1 MKEMVSGGYIGA
13 LLLGKGLIT
22 REQLEEAIE
31 EQKRTGKLIG
41 HILVDLGFVNEQ
53 DIYLCLGAQ
62 LGMEVADLKT
72 TVIPKDA
79 LKYVNPSMARIYNI
93 IPIKFEQGLL
103 TVAISDPLNPHII
116 DDLRFMLDIDIRAV
130 LSNVEDIKE
139 AIKKNYGDETES
151 IADLIEEIEKEM
163 PKGIEKI
170 EEVTDVDSLKELA
183 NEAPVVK
190 LLNLILAQA
199 IKEQASDIHFEP
211 FESEFKVR
219 YRVDGVLYDMV
230 PPPKHLSLA
239 LTSRVKVMANMDIAE
254 RRLPQD
260 GRILVS
266 IGGRYVDLRVSTLP
280 TAFGES
286 VVIRV
291 LDRSVVSLD
300 LKYIGMSKGVLAEFE
315 KVLEKPHGI
324 VIVTGPTGSGKTTTL
339 YSSLKLLNSVDS
351 KIITTEDPV
360 EYDIEGIVQVGIR
373 EEIGLTYASCLR
385 SILRQD
391 PDIIMVGE
399 IRDLETAEIA
409 IQASLT
415 GHLVFST
422 LHTNDSTGA
431 IIRWIDMGVEPFL
444 ITSTLEAVVAQRLV
458 RKICSNCKTAFSP
471 SQDMLN
477 SVGLSTDI
485 LKGKKFY
492 YGKGCKK
499 CNNTGYKGR
508 VGIFELLL
516 ITDPIRSLIL
526 ERAPSVIIRQ
536 KAVELG
542 LRTLREDGVEKI
554 FEGMTTIEEIAR
566 ET

>member
-1 MKEMVSGGYIGA
+1 MKQMVSGGYIGS
-13 LLLGKGLIT
+13 LLLGKGLISK
-22 REQLEEAIE
+22 EQLDEAVE

-41 HILVDLGFVNEQ
+41 HILVDLGFVSEE
-53 DIYLCLGAQ
+53 DIYLCLGTQ
-62 LGMEVADLKT
+62 LGMETVDLKKIE
-72 TVIPKDA
+72 IPKEV

-93 IPIKFEQGLL
+93 MPVAYDGTIL

-116 DDLRFMLDIDIRAV
+116 DDLHFMLDIDIRAV
-130 LSNVEDIKE
+130 LSNAEDIKA
-139 AIKKNYGDETES
+139 AIKKQYGEETES
-151 IADLIEEIEKEM
+151 IADLIEEIEKEL

-190 LLNLILAQA
+190 LLNLVLAQA

-211 FESEFKVR
+211 FETEFKVR
-219 YRVDGVLYDMV
+219 YRVDGVLYEMV

-239 LTSRVKVMANMDIAE
+239 ITSRIKVMANLDIAE

-280 TAFGES
+280 TAYGES

-291 LDRSVVSLD
+291 LDRSVVSLE
-300 LKYIGMSKGVLAEFE
+300 LTHIGMSKTTLADFE

-339 YSSLKLLNSVDS
+339 YSGLKRLNTLDS
-351 KIITTEDPV
+351 KLITTEDPV
-360 EYDIEGIVQVGIR
+360 EYDIEGIVQVNIR
-373 EEIGLTYASCLR
+373 EEIGLTFANSLR

-409 IQASLT
+409 VQASLT

-422 LHTNDSTGA
+422 LHTNDAAGA
-431 IIRWIDMGVEPFL
+431 IVRMIDMGVEPFL
-444 ITSTLEAVVAQRLV
+444 ITSTLEAVLAQRLV
-458 RKICSNCKTAFSP
+458 RTICPNCKTAFAP
-471 SQDMLN
+471 TPEML
-477 SVGLSTDI
+477 SRIGLTPAQVGD
-485 LKGKKFY
+485 KRFH

-508 VGIFELLL
+508 IGIFELLL
-516 ITDPIRSLIL
+516 ITDPIRALIMDK
-526 ERAPSVIIRQ
+526 APSVVIYQ

-542 LRTLREDGVEKI
+542 LKTLRDDGVEKV
-554 FEGMTTIEEIAR
+554 FEGLTTIEEISR

>member
-1 MKEMVSGGYIGA
+1 MSQMVSGGYIGA

-22 REQLEEAIE
+22 KEQLNEAVE

-41 HILVDLGFVNEQ
+41 HILVDLGFVSEE
-53 DIYLCLGAQ
+53 DIYLCLGTQ
-62 LGMEVADLKT
+62 LGMEVVDLKKT
-72 TVIPKDA
+72 EIPKEA
-79 LKYVNPSMARIYNI
+79 IKYVNPSMARIYNI
-93 IPIKFEQGLL
+93 IPIAFENGTL

-116 DDLRFMLDIDIRAV
+116 DDLHFMLDINIRAV
-130 LSNVEDIKE
+130 LSNSEDIKA
-139 AIKKNYGDETES
+139 AIKKYYGEETES
-151 IADLIEEIEKEM
+151 IADLIEEIEKEL

-211 FESEFKVR
+211 FENEFKVR
-219 YRVDGVLYDMV
+219 YRVDGVLYEMV

-239 LTSRVKVMANMDIAE
+239 LTSRIKVMANMDIAE

-260 GRILVS
+260 GRILIS
-266 IGGRYVDLRVSTLP
+266 IGGRYVDLRISTLP

-291 LDRSVVSLD
+291 LDRSVVALD
-300 LKYIGMSKGVLAEFE
+300 LKQIGMSRATLEEFE
-315 KVLEKPHGI
+315 RILDKPNGI

-339 YSSLKLLNSVDS
+339 YSSLKKLNTLDS
-351 KIITTEDPV
+351 KLITTEDPV

-373 EEIGLTYASCLR
+373 EEIGLSFANSLR

-399 IRDLETAEIA
+399 IRDIETAEIA
-409 IQASLT
+409 VQASLT

-422 LHTNDSTGA
+422 LHTNDSAGA
-431 IIRWIDMGVEPFL
+431 IVRLIDMGIEPFL
-444 ITSTLEAVVAQRLV
+444 ITSTLEAVLAQRLI
-458 RKICSNCKTAFSP
+458 RKICTDCKTAFTP
-471 SQDMLN
+471 TADML
-477 SVGLSTDI
+477 SEIGLTPAEVGN
-485 LKGKKFY
+485 KKFY

-508 VGIFELLL
+508 MGIFELLV

-526 ERAPSVIIRQ
+526 EKAPSIIIYQ

-542 LRTLREDGVEKI
+542 LKTLRDDGVEKI
-554 FEGMTTIEEIAR
+554 FEGSTTIEEVAR